1 MKKNRIILLITLLLA
16 IVAIIVIATQSS
28 NTLRNKN
35 NDFAIEDSSFVTKI
49 FLSDKNHHST
59 LLKKVE
65 PGNWTVNDKY
75 SARPDLVNLLLYTLT
90 HIDIKS
96 PISKAAHDNTVK
108 RLSAIGVKV
117 EVYQMAYHIN
127 IFGKLK
133 MFPYEKLVKTYYVGD
148 ATMDNMGTYMVME
161 DSQEP
166 YITFLPG
173 FNGYISR
180 QYTPVEAE
188 WRSHKIVSLSINQI
202 KSIQYEDIEDPK
214 QSYIIQRNGREFGL
228 MQLMSKQSIPLFDT
242 LKVVDL
248 FTSFKTLNFEDAL
261 NELNKTY
268 KDTIT
273 AQKPFNILTIT
284 DVNGVVQTVKAFKK
298 PNFTGEVD
306 ASGQI
311 FVYDR
316 DRFYA
321 LINGDKD
328 FVLCQYFV
336 FDRML
341 KPLSFFMP
349 AQ

>member
-1 MKKNRIILLITLLLA
+1 MKKNRIAILIILLLA
-16 IVAIIVIATQSS
+16 IVATIIIVTRST

-35 NDFAIEDSSFVTKI
+35 NDFAIEDSSLVTKI

-59 LLKKVE
+59 LLKKIE

-75 SARPDLVNLLLYTLT
+75 AARPDLVNLLLYTLT
-90 HIDIKS
+90 HIDVKS

-117 EVYQMAYHIN
+117 EVYQMTYHIN

-133 MFPYEKLVKTYYVGD
+133 MFPYEKLIKTYYVGD
-148 ATMDNMGTYMVME
+148 ATMDNMGTYMLME
-161 DSQEP
+161 DSKEP

-202 KSIQYEDIEDPK
+202 KSIQYEDKEDPK
-214 QSYIIQRNGREFGL
+214 QSYLIQRNGRQFGM
-228 MQLMSKQSIPLFDT
+228 MQLLSQKFIPEFDT

-248 FTSFKTLNFEDAL
+248 FTSFKNLNFEDAL
-261 NELNKTY
+261 NELNRSF
-268 KDTIT
+268 KDTII
-273 AQKPFNILTIT
+273 AQKPFNVLTIT
-284 DVNGVVQTVKAFKK
+284 DVDGNVQTIKAFKK

-306 ASGQI
+306 VSGQV
-311 FVYDR
+311 FLFDR

-321 LINGDKD
+321 LINKDKD

-341 KPLSFFMP
+341 KPLSYFLQ